1 MKVFMKVT
9 KENGV
14 HDIQTKAATIITVK
28 TVTLADEGRRIG
40 SDKLWQKLKVKKL
53 KECDRSKLTLTFKCH
68 MSNCQTE
75 AIDPFNEFSFVD
87 KC

>member
-40 SDKLWQKLKVKKL
+40 SDKLWQKSKVK
-53 KECDRSKLTLTFKCH
+53 S
-68 MSNCQTE
+68 
-75 AIDPFNEFSFVD
+75 
-87 KC
+87 